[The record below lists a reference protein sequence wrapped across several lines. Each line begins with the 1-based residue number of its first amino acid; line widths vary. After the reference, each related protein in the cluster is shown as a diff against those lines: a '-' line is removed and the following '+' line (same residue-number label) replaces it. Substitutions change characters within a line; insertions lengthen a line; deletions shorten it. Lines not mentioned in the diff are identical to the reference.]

1 MMTNAPKQATK
12 TAELIDDGLLSGA
25 IGHDNGRWH
34 CEYTPQDEHFWA
46 PDHLAIRDMA
56 VVEDL
61 EAKGSSASSG
71 SPFYSPERALI
82 VLARKGEQDRVQ
94 SARGEMIPDGEQLT
108 DCSVSIVKTQLWSF
122 SIYSNQTYIITQSR
136 DQRLNKFQTLA

>member
-1 MMTNAPKQATK
+1 MKTNAPKQATK
-12 TAELIDDGLLSGA
+12 TAELIDEGPLSGA

-34 CEYTPQDEHFWA
+34 CAYTPQDEHFGS

-71 SPFYSPERALI
+71 SPSYSPERALI

-94 SARGEMIPDGEQLT
+94 SARGEMISDGKQLT
-108 DCSVSIVKTQLWSF
+108 DCSVSIVETRRWSF
-122 SIYSNQTYIITQSR
+122 SIYSNQTNNTTQSR
-136 DQRLNKFQTLA
+136 DQRRNKFQTLA